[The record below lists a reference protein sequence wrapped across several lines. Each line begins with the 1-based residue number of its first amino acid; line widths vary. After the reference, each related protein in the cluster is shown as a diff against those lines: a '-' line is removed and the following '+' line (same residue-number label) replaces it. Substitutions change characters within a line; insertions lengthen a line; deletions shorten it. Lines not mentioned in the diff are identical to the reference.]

1 MNLRLLPLDAAQTKE
16 VYDRWMKTDFPPEE
30 LKPYASMAQMMEKGW
45 YEPLA
50 LLDGTTGAMAAY
62 AFQTVM
68 PGCRCALL
76 DYFAVLPDRR
86 GHGTGTAALTALAGY
101 YRERMDALIIEC
113 EHPAEAPDP
122 ETARRR
128 IGFYLRAGART
139 TAIESRLFGVR
150 YLVLALPCGD
160 AVSDEAVNAD
170 LRRIYRL
177 TVPEPYYRGNVIFY
191 GG

>member
-16 VYDRWMKTDFPPEE
+16 VYDRRMTADFPPSE
-30 LKPYASMAQMMEKGW
+30 LKPYQDMKRLMEKGW
-45 YEPLA
+45 YEPLT
-50 LLDGTTGAMAAY
+50 LVHETTGAMAAY
-62 AFQTVM
+62 AFQTVI

-76 DYFAVLPDRR
+76 DYFAVLPELR
-86 GHGTGTAALTALAGY
+86 GQGTGTAALSALAEHYARRLDG
-101 YRERMDALIIEC
+101 LIIEC

-122 ETARRR
+122 AAARRR
-128 IGFYLRAGART
+128 IGFYLRAGARA

-150 YLVLALPCGD
+150 YLVLALPCRD
-160 AVSDEAVNAD
+160 TVSEAAVSAD

-177 TVPEPYYRGNVIFY
+177 TVPDPYYRGNVIFY